1 MATFLARKL
10 FSRTVSVTGGT
21 AISLAAI
28 MRSAPAVTG
37 TPKWGT
43 NTDGTVS
50 LDSFEG
56 NACDVTPL
64 SSIVYWGFDA
74 QVSDT
79 DTASSYKGVAAGA
92 NVPFD
97 LAAWCRGIVDAE
109 NVFIYSAATQNL
121 AIVFAGF

>member
-1 MATFLARKL
+1 MATILQRRL
-10 FSRTVSVTGGT
+10 FSRTVEITGGT
-21 AISLAAI
+21 AISLAAL

-37 TPKWGT
+37 TPQWGE
-43 NTDGTVS
+43 NTDGSVS
-50 LDSFEG
+50 MDTFEG

-74 QVSDT
+74 QVSDA
-79 DTASSYKGVAAGA
+79 DTASTYQGVAAGA

-109 NVFIYSAATQNL
+109 NVFIYSAGTQDV
-121 AIVFAGF
+121 AIVFLGF